1 MHKHT
6 ILEVKDDRFLY
17 KRACSTLKSLVR
29 GVLVDIVVPIFFR
42 GKLDNEAMRET
53 FLSRALA
60 LAEKRKTCSGYTVPA
75 ALRVMC
81 PSHLLSILCNAL
93 RYQDGR
99 MTFGDRAFAG

>member
-17 KRACSTLKSLVR
+17 ERTRSTLKSLVR

-53 FLSRALA
+53 FLITSISVSRKK
-60 LAEKRKTCSGYTVPA
+60 ENMPRVYRTCRPSGE
-75 ALRVMC
+75 
-81 PSHLLSILCNAL
+81 LSFPPVI
-93 RYQDGR
+93 DF
-99 MTFGDRAFAG
+99 M